1 MSRPGVER
9 YRHTLTPQM
18 REYDIFTDP
27 AEFRYVPYLMNAHR
41 MDYRSEVVNTDRL
54 GFRVSHGND
63 DAAGSVADLP
73 PGPVNLLAGSSSA
86 FGLGATSDR
95 STIPSLLWRKYAPQ
109 YPWLNVSGR
118 GYNSTQ
124 ELLLFVLY
132 RHKLAALSEIVIL
145 SGVNNLALSRLPS
158 WQRGDHGAFHFCGEY
173 FDKMD
178 ELLAQHKDHS
188 VARWRG
194 LLPKNRPRQRSQ
206 RSDEETPLS
215 DAIARAVELTARH
228 LAVWQVLADAAN
240 ARLSFVLQPF
250 ASWIRD
256 SGSPQE
262 ELLFDELDDL
272 SEIPYEKL
280 YGNIVPQE
288 AGRAYANALRA
299 ACDSLGIHFVDLNPV
314 MAEAL
319 TPEQWVFIDRRHYTD
334 EGSELV
340 SELIARELQLT

>member
-1 MSRPGVER
+1 VSKPRRER
-9 YRHTLTPQM
+9 YRYTLTPQM
-18 REYDIFTDP
+18 RDYDIFTDP

-41 MDYRSEVVNTDRL
+41 TDYRSAVINTDRL
-54 GFRVSHGND
+54 GFRFSHGND
-63 DAAGSVADLP
+63 DAVGSVTRLP

-95 STIPSLLWRKYAPQ
+95 STVPSLLWRKYAPR
-109 YPWLNVSGR
+109 YPWLNFSGR
-118 GYNSTQ
+118 AYNSTQ

-132 RHKLAALSEIVIL
+132 RHKLAAVSEIVVL
-145 SGVNNLALSRLPS
+145 SGVNNLALSRLPL

-178 ELLAQHKDHS
+178 ELLAQHRSHR
-188 VARWRG
+188 VARWRRM
-194 LLPKNRPRQRSQ
+194 LPNNRPKRRSQ
-206 RSDEETPLS
+206 RTDEQTPLN
-215 DAIARAVELTARH
+215 DAISRAVELTARH
-228 LAVWQVLADAAN
+228 LAVWRILADAAN

-262 ELLFDELDDL
+262 ELLFHELDDL

-288 AGRAYANALRA
+288 AGRAYADALQA
-299 ACDSLGIHFVDLNPV
+299 ACDSLGIHFLDLNPV

-319 TPEQWVFIDRRHYTD
+319 TPDQWVFIDRRHYTD

-340 SELIARELQLT
+340 SEFIARDLQLT